1 MSKLKAF
8 LTEHSDIG
16 AIEQEVVIS
25 PRFKDEK
32 GQLLKFKIK
41 PMSGDDFGKY
51 QKACTTINMPG
62 KKRETQFDSGKFNIM
77 TIVNHCVDPDFK
89 DAAWL
94 KELNV
99 VSPEMAV
106 QKVLLAGEIV
116 ELGNKIT
123 ELSGFNVD
131 INEEIEE
138 AKN

>member
-16 AIEQEVVIS
+16 TIEQDVAIS
-25 PRFKDEK
+25 LRFKDEK
-32 GQLLKFKIK
+32 GEILKFKIK
-41 PMSGDDFGKY
+41 PMSGDDFGRY
-51 QKACTTINMPG
+51 QKACTTMSMTG

-77 TIVNHCVDPDFK
+77 SIVNHCVDPDFK
-89 DAAWL
+89 DASWI
-94 KELNV
+94 KELGV
-99 VSPEMAV
+99 ISPEMAV

-123 ELSGFNVD
+123 KLSGFDLD